1 MRCWANRTTRR
12 CALSICSSRTSKS
25 AVLASVPA
33 HLATRPSTCFYI
45 CRHLPR
51 TQTDELCSCVFALP
65 AINRCMSQPTCR
77 GSRGA
82 VRSHARS
89 SSPRPSRPPASTG
102 CRRTV
107 TCWPIVFGG
116 CTTPRC
122 TRANPPSVARQVKS
136 AAAPTPSE
144 TCLTRRSPGR
154 QMRTSTCL
162 RTLCRRWQL
171 VARPRLVVTSS
182 VVWCAHSYGQGSGK
196 QPSVFGAG
204 AAALMNPFGFG
215 RSTRSTSSA
224 RGPQLGTITE
234 GSRGAGSSSQWL
246 QDAKSSRGFAYKGF
260 RTLSY
265 SPSLRAMG
273 ALALPDDEQPVPR
286 PQISKQLDRYAAGP
300 GAAGSGRGDDSSAVS
315 GDPDELISPM
325 RHATLSLSG
334 LDLVRTRQSS
344 SNVDTRDFPDEV
356 GKGDEDQDEGGHEVV
371 GYVCHGAPYLL
382 AVWPHLPASVSVFVS
397 LYVCV
402 VVVVLQWQRYCS
414 CQGHVQ
420 YHRGVAV
427 GHGVRVRPAHV

>member
-1 MRCWANRTTRR
+1 
-12 CALSICSSRTSKS
+12 
-25 AVLASVPA
+25 
-33 HLATRPSTCFYI
+33 
-45 CRHLPR
+45 
-51 TQTDELCSCVFALP
+51 
-65 AINRCMSQPTCR
+65 
-77 GSRGA
+77 
-82 VRSHARS
+82 
-89 SSPRPSRPPASTG
+89 
-102 CRRTV
+102 
-107 TCWPIVFGG
+107 
-116 CTTPRC
+116 
-122 TRANPPSVARQVKS
+122 
-136 AAAPTPSE
+136 
-144 TCLTRRSPGR
+144 
-154 QMRTSTCL
+154 
-162 RTLCRRWQL
+162 
-171 VARPRLVVTSS
+171 
-182 VVWCAHSYGQGSGK
+182 
-196 QPSVFGAG
+196 
-204 AAALMNPFGFG
+204 
-215 RSTRSTSSA
+215 
-224 RGPQLGTITE
+224 
-234 GSRGAGSSSQWL
+234 
-246 QDAKSSRGFAYKGF
+246 
-260 RTLSY
+260 
-265 SPSLRAMG
+265 MG

-402 VVVVLQWQRYCS
+402 VVVVLQWQRYCG